1 MYVCMYVYVFL
12 CLWKFINK
20 RKEIVRSIYFSCVI
34 SLIFGYVLYQI
45 REKNDIYFKV
55 SMD

>member
-1 MYVCMYVYVFL
+1 MYVYVFL